1 MLSLSLCLSPAASLS
16 IADGPDCEKLHVV
29 LKDLA
34 SVLQALGRVSEH
46 FVDEAFSMRLHD
58 AQLLVRKFCIIAKFS
73 TDNLL
78 FNLSTPM
85 PEILSHDFIE
95 M

>member
-1 MLSLSLCLSPAASLS
+1 MA
-16 IADGPDCEKLHVV
+16 IADGPDCEKLHAV

-34 SVLQALGRVSEH
+34 SVLQALGRVAEH
-46 FVDEAFSMRLHD
+46 FVDEAFATRLPD
-58 AQLLVRKFCIIAKFS
+58 AQLLVKKFCVIAKFS
-73 TDNLL
+73 TDHLL
-78 FNLSTPM
+78 FNLTTPM

>member
-1 MLSLSLCLSPAASLS
+1 MAHYSFSHLASTLV
-16 IADGPDCEKLHVV
+16 IADGSDCEKLHIV

-34 SVLQALGRVSEH
+34 SILQALGGVSEH
-46 FVDEAFSMRLHD
+46 FVDESFVARLHD
-58 AQLLVRKFCIIAKFS
+58 AQLLVKKFCAIAKFS

-85 PEILSHDFIE
+85 TEILTHDFIE